1 MKSAELELHALEC
14 LLLAREV
21 PDPRQRQ
28 MLRELGLSW
37 LHVAEQ
43 IKQSRHQKTRQPSLP
58 PVLH

>member
-21 PDPRQRQ
+21 PDARQRQ

-43 IKQSRHQKTRQPSLP
+43 LKRRRHQEAQHAAAHTM
-58 PVLH
+58 LH